1 MRCPEFREIARS
13 FLDGE
18 VDDPT
23 RREFAL
29 HLAECSDCARLIEE
43 DRFWDDTLR
52 DYLNH
57 ELPDGLR
64 ESILG
69 DLAQSP
75 ADMGWRQKLRVI
87 WWAGRRDLSP
97 KLVLQTAA
105 LAAFLILALNYLPFF
120 QSSDKPGDLKEA
132 YRSSGPIVQ
141 LGEDADWN
149 PEKIAPT
156 ARLSLS
162 GRLI

>member
-1 MRCPEFREIARS
+1 MRCPEFREIMRS

-23 RREFAL
+23 RREVAL
-29 HLAECSDCARLIEE
+29 HLVECRDCARLIEE
-43 DRFWDDTLR
+43 DRFWDATLR
-52 DYLNH
+52 THLDH

-69 DLAQSP
+69 DRADSP

-87 WWAGRRDLSP
+87 LWAGRKDMSP
-97 KLVLQTAA
+97 KLLLQAA
-105 LAAFLILALNYLPFF
+105 AVVAVMMLALNYLPFF
-120 QSSDKPGDLKEA
+120 RSPDKSGDLEGA
-132 YRSSGPIVQ
+132 FRSSGPIVQ

-149 PEKIAPT
+149 PDETVPT